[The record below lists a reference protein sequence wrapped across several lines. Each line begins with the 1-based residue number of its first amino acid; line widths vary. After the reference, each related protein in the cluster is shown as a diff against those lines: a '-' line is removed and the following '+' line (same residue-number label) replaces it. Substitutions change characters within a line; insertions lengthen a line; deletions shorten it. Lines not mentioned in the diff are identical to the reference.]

1 MTTFKKIISRFTPF
15 ALSVLVL
22 APVVAFA
29 DNNFVPL
36 TNLPGIADAGGAP
49 SLPYFLNNLYKI
61 CIGAAAVIAVLQI
74 MRAGVLLM
82 TNTGSISH
90 NEQAKDLMRNSVL
103 GLVLVLSPA
112 IVFGIINPKI
122 LNLDLDVSGLKSDSL
137 NQVNTDGT
145 ITQGNTVVLSGA
157 TAVADCKAKG
167 GKVMSEDTTQNSISC
182 SLPANTC
189 ALFSTG
195 TDITPLVGAVQEACC
210 AKQDGCKVNSK
221 IPKQTYCECAS
232 PTN

>member
-1 MTTFKKIISRFTPF
+1 MTTFKKILSRFTPF

-122 LNLDLDVSGLKSDSL
+122 LNLDLDVSGLKSAPRTSTDTVIPQD
-137 NQVNTDGT
+137 NTYIDDQPGAQVRC
-145 ITQGNTVVLSGA
+145 
-157 TAVADCKAKG
+157 ADKG
-167 GKVMSEDTTQNSISC
+167 GRSVPGSSGTFICTLPTGSC
-182 SLPANTC
+182 PV
-189 ALFSTG
+189 FSTVSSSTTIVG
-195 TDITPLVGAVQEACC
+195 KPLETCC
-210 AKQDGCKVNSK
+210 SAQSGCKVYSSTK
-221 IPKQTYCECAS
+221 KTYCACAA